1 MTTTSALHRNRSR
14 NSAFLRVLLA
24 LLMLGPAGAGGA
36 ARLRTQPTAR
46 HAPGTAEPAPELT
59 WSADSH
65 EPRQATLREID
76 PAPFSAIRPK
86 KGDFRAV
93 WKIPAPGAAMIPE
106 VLSADDLPLASEPT
120 EAIPGTGA
128 RRSLAL
134 RSPRGPPLA

>member
-1 MTTTSALHRNRSR
+1 VTTTSALHRSRPR

-36 ARLRTQPTAR
+36 ARLRTPR
-46 HAPGTAEPAPELT
+46 TAEPAPELT
-59 WSADSH
+59 WSTDSR

-106 VLSADDLPLASEPT
+106 IFSADDLPLASEPT
-120 EAIPGTGA
+120 EAIPDTGA

>member
-1 MTTTSALHRNRSR
+1 MTTTSALHRSRSR

-24 LLMLGPAGAGGA
+24 LLMLGPAWAGGA

-59 WSADSH
+59 WCADSR
-65 EPRQATLREID
+65 EPRQATLREIN
-76 PAPFSAIRPK
+76 PAPLSAIRPK
-86 KGDFRAV
+86 KGDFRSV

-106 VLSADDLPLASEPT
+106 IFSATDRHLASEPT
-120 EAIPGTGA
+120 GAIPDTGA